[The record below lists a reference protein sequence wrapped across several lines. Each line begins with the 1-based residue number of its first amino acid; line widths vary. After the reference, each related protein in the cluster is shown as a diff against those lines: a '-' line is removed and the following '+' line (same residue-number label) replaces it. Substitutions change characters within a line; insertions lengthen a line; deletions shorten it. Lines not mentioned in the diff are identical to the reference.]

1 MATAPP
7 TRITTSL
14 LDVPTLSAL
23 PLKPSLPVIAYATML
38 RKDGT
43 AMTAKDRAIVE
54 GQDILSVATSI
65 TVTKGKSVRS
75 LKTAVDEESRP
86 TKKLKTAMIPTK
98 RVRTDDSFPQSLL
111 DIYDQ
116 VHKTKPWTRYLRAGS
131 ILPDCD
137 GLNAF
142 NDTVRKFWRLYGQ
155 KLWERSYSPYS
166 TNQLD
171 SLIRQ
176 VMYLYTEL
184 QLLMD
189 NTDYSNSLVHFMCF
203 PHPAWP
209 ILTLKPPTP
218 RAILAGDPKR
228 NHIVADYWLKQSIC
242 LWPDVPSV
250 PHPSEPGS
258 VVYTHDLMATVA

>member
-1 MATAPP
+1 MSQATIPTIDDTRKTDWEQRYDDIHEDLKRVREENETLGQLVRAHERVHERHHTFRSTVWNWTIKQFTFVNPENVELLVNAFEAGCDESPSVGEAVQRVREYSGVYGMATAPP

-142 NDTVRKFWRLYGQ
+142 QRYC
-155 KLWERSYSPYS
+155 P
-166 TNQLD
+166 
-171 SLIRQ
+171 
-176 VMYLYTEL
+176 
-184 QLLMD
+184 
-189 NTDYSNSLVHFMCF
+189 
-203 PHPAWP
+203 
-209 ILTLKPPTP
+209 
-218 RAILAGDPKR
+218 
-228 NHIVADYWLKQSIC
+228 
-242 LWPDVPSV
+242 
-250 PHPSEPGS
+250 
-258 VVYTHDLMATVA
+258 